1 MADTRTQPKAGAEL
15 PDVDLAAGVPG
26 GVTAVIRN
34 LDGRRVVWIEFEE
47 SETAPPL
54 RSPMTDVMLTGAQ
67 AALEERLPLVMVVNS
82 AGADIAEGIA
92 PLHGWGRVARVLTR
106 CSGVV
111 PTFAIVDGPAVSGP
125 ALILGL
131 VDFTVMT
138 ERSYAFVNGPLMVRQ
153 FTGVDVTKDEL
164 GSAGALDRNAGL
176 PCAVAPDREG
186 ATH

>member
-1 MADTRTQPKAGAEL
+1 MADTRTQPEAGAEL

-92 PLHGWGRVARVLTR
+92 GQEDDVRGLTGTVLDHALFDVLER
-106 CSGVV
+106 IGAAGV
-111 PTFAIVDGPAVSGP
+111 FG
-125 ALILGL
+125 
-131 VDFTVMT
+131 
-138 ERSYAFVNGPLMVRQ
+138 Q
-153 FTGVDVTKDEL
+153 
-164 GSAGALDRNAGL
+164 
-176 PCAVAPDREG
+176 
-186 ATH
+186 